1 MKKLLLTFFA
11 FLLFFQ
17 LYGQENVIIADL
29 DDDFVNID
37 TIAPPQKF
45 KSIHML
51 GVRYGYSFCTVSSSP
66 TVGEEY
72 LFCPMNFSLLYTYY
86 HALWNQ
92 LFNFGVQFG
101 VKYGEEGY
109 ASKYEQWGERYKIIE
124 VPLVS
129 QFKIDFSRFRFL
141 VNAGG
146 YYGYR
151 LSTARES
158 GWDRYD
164 LRHDYGILAGAGLA
178 VVFKPFEIQIEG
190 NYKYS
195 LCSIYH
201 TNKFSD
207 EYWMLCYPRNIMLSV
222 GLFVHLW

>member
-1 MKKLLLTFFA
+1 
-11 FLLFFQ
+11 
-17 LYGQENVIIADL
+17 
-29 DDDFVNID
+29 
-37 TIAPPQKF
+37 
-45 KSIHML
+45 
-51 GVRYGYSFCTVSSSP
+51 
-66 TVGEEY
+66 
-72 LFCPMNFSLLYTYY
+72 MNFSLLYTYY
-86 HALWNQ
+86 HALWDQ

-109 ASKYEQWGERYKIIE
+109 ASKYEQWGERYKIVE

-129 QFKIDFSRFRFL
+129 QFKIDFSRFRLL

-151 LSTARES
+151 LSTERES